1 MAQPQCQSVQT
12 WEAKKDGAQSVFSSP
27 NCPRAGWVQ
36 ERPHQLPP
44 PFFFFFFCCKETWR
58 DWSIVVLQYQ
68 GGGSGQ
74 KKVGVFWHQNNFSIT
89 SISSND
95 VEKFCLEK
103 SN

>member
-1 MAQPQCQSVQT
+1 MTQQQCQGVHP
-12 WEAKKDGAQSVFSSP
+12 WEAKKDGARSVVSSL

-36 ERPHQLPP
+36 ERPDQLPLL
-44 PFFFFFFCCKETWR
+44 FFLFCCKETWR
-58 DWSIVVLQYQ
+58 DWSIVVFQYQ

-74 KKVGVFWHQNNFSIT
+74 RKVGVFWHQNNFSIT

-95 VEKFCLEK
+95 VEKVCLEK